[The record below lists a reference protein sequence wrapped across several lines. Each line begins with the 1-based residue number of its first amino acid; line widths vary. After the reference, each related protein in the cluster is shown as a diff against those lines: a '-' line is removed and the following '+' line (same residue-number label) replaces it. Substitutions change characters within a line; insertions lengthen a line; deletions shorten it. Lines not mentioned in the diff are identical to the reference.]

1 MFQYK
6 TRKTGH
12 KGCINVKSLCSYYI
26 VKSLFVLSSCK
37 PKCFSVTGDPLH
49 LHVFIWQM
57 LLSKEYKWGTTPVTV
72 DQGETFENNCL
83 NTQLRLTQVPQGLS
97 FVGRVREG
105 PRVRE
110 RMGRES
116 NEPNLSKTQ
125 WRNFQWKPAL
135 IITLALKEQ
144 MPLLGF
150 SIRAPA

>member
-1 MFQYK
+1 
-6 TRKTGH
+6 
-12 KGCINVKSLCSYYI
+12 
-26 VKSLFVLSSCK
+26 
-37 PKCFSVTGDPLH
+37 
-49 LHVFIWQM
+49 M

-72 DQGETFENNCL
+72 DQGETFENKCL
-83 NTQLRLTQVPQGLS
+83 NTQLHLTQVPQGLF

-105 PRVRE
+105 PGVRE
-110 RMGRES
+110 RAGRES

-150 SIRAPA
+150 SIQAPA